1 MIKDLLQSDTAAD
14 LFVFG
19 HFLNPLREFHLNCLL
34 NYISMRKLIFFATVI
49 LGLSAAKAQTK
60 VNPVIKKYGTV
71 TEVPFS
77 QENPDPKM
85 DYKIVI
91 EISTDNPKPENPHE
105 FIEKVGAVVN
115 LHALGG
121 VPANKLHVVMVVH
134 GPAAQYVLNNE
145 EYRKKFNTDNPNIPL
160 LKELQEAGVRLL
172 VCGQSLNKRG
182 ISPEAVTPE
191 VKPALSAMTTLTTY
205 QLKGYALLKF

>member
-1 MIKDLLQSDTAAD
+1 
-14 LFVFG
+14 
-19 HFLNPLREFHLNCLL
+19 
-34 NYISMRKLIFFATVI
+34 MRKLFFLAAFAVTAF
-49 LGLSAAKAQTK
+49 SAMGQTK
-60 VNPVIKKYGTV
+60 VNPVIKKYATV

-91 EISTDNPKPENPHE
+91 EVNTDNAKPENPHE
-105 FIEKVGAVVN
+105 LIEKVGTVVN

-121 VPANKLHVVMVVH
+121 VPASKLHVVVVVH
-134 GPAAQYVLNNE
+134 GPAAQYVVNNE

-160 LKELQEAGVRLL
+160 FKELLDAGVKLF

-182 ISPEAVTPE
+182 IPKEVVSPE

-205 QLKGYALLKF
+205 QLKGYALIKL

>member
-1 MIKDLLQSDTAAD
+1 
-14 LFVFG
+14 
-19 HFLNPLREFHLNCLL
+19 
-34 NYISMRKLIFFATVI
+34 
-49 LGLSAAKAQTK
+49 
-60 VNPVIKKYGTV
+60 
-71 TEVPFS
+71 
-77 QENPDPKM
+77 
-85 DYKIVI
+85 
-91 EISTDNPKPENPHE
+91 
-105 FIEKVGAVVN
+105 
-115 LHALGG
+115 
-121 VPANKLHVVMVVH
+121 MVVH